1 MPGVSPSV
9 HAATH
14 PRTVVVTGAASGVG
28 AAAAEMWLQANWQ
41 VAAIDR
47 DGDGLAALAARYRS
61 PRALLTICADVT
73 SEHEVESAARRICSS
88 FGTVDALFN
97 NAGIGPSADADVMSD
112 IAATTLASWD
122 ATIRTNLTSVMLVI
136 RSLAPLL
143 LRARGSIVN
152 NASISGL
159 TGMAGTVAYSASKG
173 GIIAM
178 TRALASELAPRQVRV
193 NCICPGP
200 IDTPM
205 NKPWLEDPDQF
216 RYLVQNVPSGRV
228 ATPYEVAAVAHFLCS
243 EAASYINGA
252 IIPVDGGWTAV

>member
-1 MPGVSPSV
+1 MPASPSAQT
-9 HAATH
+9 AAQS
-14 PRTVVVTGAASGVG
+14 RVVVVTGAASGVG
-28 AAAAEMWLQANWQ
+28 AAAAKMWLRENWQ

-47 DGDGLAALAARYRS
+47 DEDGLAALAARCRS
-61 PRALLTICADVT
+61 PDALITIRADVT
-73 SEHEVESAARRICSS
+73 SEQAVESAAHRICSS
-88 FGTVDALFN
+88 FGAVDALFN
-97 NAGIGPSADADVMSD
+97 NAGIGPSAGADVMCD
-112 IAATTLASWD
+112 ISTTTLASWD
-122 ATIRTNLTSVMLVI
+122 ATIRANLTSVMLVI
-136 RSLAPLL
+136 RSLLPLIF
-143 LRARGSIVN
+143 RAHGSIVN

-173 GIIAM
+173 GLVAM

-216 RYLVQNVPSGRV
+216 RYLVQNIPSGRV
-228 ATPYEVAAVAHFLCS
+228 AAPDEVAAVAYFLCS
-243 EAASYINGA
+243 GAASYINGA

>member
-1 MPGVSPSV
+1 VPVSPSAQT
-9 HAATH
+9 AAH

-28 AAAAEMWLQANWQ
+28 AAATEMWLRENWQ

-47 DGDGLAALAARYRS
+47 DGDGLAALAARCRS
-61 PRALLTICADVT
+61 PNALVTIRADVT
-73 SEHEVESAARRICSS
+73 SEHAVESAAQRICSS
-88 FGTVDALFN
+88 FGAVDALFN
-97 NAGIGPSADADVMSD
+97 NAGVGPSAGADVMCD
-112 IAATTLASWD
+112 ISATTLTSWD
-122 ATIRTNLTSVMLVI
+122 ATIRANLTSVMLVI
-136 RSLAPLL
+136 RSLVPLL

-159 TGMAGTVAYSASKG
+159 AGMAGTVAYSASKG
-173 GIIAM
+173 GLVAM
-178 TRALASELAPRQVRV
+178 TRALVSELAPRQVRV

-216 RYLVQNVPSGRV
+216 RYLVQNIPSGRV
-228 ATPYEVAAVAHFLCS
+228 ATPNEVAAVAHFLCS

-252 IIPVDGGWTAV
+252 IIPVDGGWTAL